1 MAQTIALTLTSNGD
15 DVPGD
20 STVTSMSRAD
30 TIEVLSLEQAL
41 SKTFDRATLLA
52 TGRRIYTPLKF
63 TKRLDRSTPLLR
75 QALVENRVVAGA
87 FRWYRPNPD
96 ASGTTE
102 QFFTLAFT
110 AGRITKCTLRLP
122 DTLDP
127 ALVLLPPLED
137 VELTFSTITWTWTS
151 GSVEFEDSLS
161 TSSP

>member
-127 ALVLLPPLED
+127 ALALLPPLED